1 MPQLL
6 DNFPLNQIVVLDD
19 FKDNIDKGDE
29 GWTVLNGLRYP
40 HKSDFGNGEMIF
52 GGVDIFGMKTGGC

>member
-1 MPQLL
+1 
-6 DNFPLNQIVVLDD
+6 VVLDD